1 MFQLPVCQT
10 PTMIIFVT
18 NIYIYTLKTLKQDYF
33 DQSKVENNVKFLY
46 DLIMI
51 LLLKLYFFRLFNKYL
66 LAIWI
71 IFFPVISS
79 ALGVDGKAMEG
90 VELYQQHKYDQA
102 SKKFHEA
109 HQEKPNDPKISYN
122 LGNSRYKQG
131 SYEKALQNY
140 SRSIEQNPNSTM
152 NRNANYNMGNVLFRM
167 NKLEESIEAYKKALE
182 IDPSDI
188 DSKFNLEFV
197 REKIKKKKQNQDK
210 SKKSKES
217 KKNAAD
223 EGKQSNKDR
232 KKNTQSSKEP
242 SNPKNNP
249 NQKKP
254 KNNFSRKTESPST
267 NMTKEEAEQRLGV
280 LTEDLKQFQRKQ
292 ALEMKS
298 IFTYQGNDW

>member
-1 MFQLPVCQT
+1 
-10 PTMIIFVT
+10 MIIFVT

-90 VELYQQHKYDQA
+90 VELYQQQKYDQA
-102 SKKFHEA
+102 SKKFLEA

-140 SRSIEQNPNSTM
+140 SRSIEQKPSSSM
-152 NRNANYNMGNVLFRM
+152 NQKANYNMGNVLFRM
-167 NKLEESIEAYKKALE
+167 NKLEESIVAYKKALE
-182 IDPSDI
+182 LDPGDM

-197 REKIKKKKQNQDK
+197 REQIKKKKQNK
-210 SKKSKES
+210 SKSNKNKEDS
-217 KKNAAD
+217 NPTSQKDENAGD
-223 EGKQSNKDR
+223 ERKQSNKNR
-232 KKNTQSSKEP
+232 KENTP
-242 SNPKNNP
+242 SNKETSNSKNNP
-249 NQKKP
+249 P
-254 KNNFSRKTESPST
+254 RKIENASGK
-267 NMTKEEAEQRLGV
+267 MTKEEAEQRLSV

-292 ALEMKS
+292 ALEMES
-298 IFTYQGNDW
+298 LFTYQGNDW